1 MVELYSSEN
10 WFLSCKIGDRRR
22 LLSASHTSV
31 ENVPQCARRDSAV
44 AQTMSQSN
52 SNPPSPSP
60 SLPSKLTSSLQA
72 ARRGESPTP
81 STPTRRT
88 QGILTPTARK
98 QALRDFYNLDKSKPT
113 SSITDLD
120 REDFD
125 GKDYVDKLVR
135 ERNLSTLI
143 MMENDLVQG
152 AISPCEEGE

>member
-1 MVELYSSEN
+1 MRHELSVQSQAPSDCN
-10 WFLSCKIGDRRR
+10 FHVCRFDRRD
-22 LLSASHTSV
+22 
-31 ENVPQCARRDSAV
+31 NP
-44 AQTMSQSN
+44 MSQSN

-60 SLPSKLTSSLQA
+60 SLPSKLTTSLQA

-98 QALRDFYNLDKSKPT
+98 QALRDFYNLDKSKPP
-113 SSITDLD
+113 SSVTDLD

-135 ERNLSTLI
+135 ERNLATLI

-152 AISPCEEGE
+152 ISVPVAKWRILTGG